1 MPMTSILVLAGI
13 VAAFATFGIV
23 LAWGDRQ
30 TRDLNRQGTRTGSG
44 PQGRPEEGSVAHRFR
59 ETGGG
64 EDMPALSFAS
74 VARYGRTRT

>member
-30 TRDLNRQGTRTGSG
+30 TRHLGRQEPAQDL
-44 PQGRPEEGSVAHRFR
+44 
-59 ETGGG
+59 
-64 EDMPALSFAS
+64 
-74 VARYGRTRT
+74 ARNDELKKAA